1 MKRIQHRSIGA
12 PADVLEVI
20 EEPSGSPKAGE
31 VRIKVLATPIHPS
44 NLLQIA
50 GLYGVRP
57 ELPATPGSEGVG
69 EVVELGD
76 DVEHLSTGQKVLL
89 AGVGG
94 TWRTE
99 LIAPAAALFPLP
111 DADVEQLS
119 MAMINPLTAWL
130 MLTSFAKLNEGDW
143 VVQSAAN
150 SAVGECL
157 IQLASSMGLR
167 TINVVR
173 REELVP
179 QLKTLGATVVVTD
192 GPDLAERIQESTD
205 GAPVRLA
212 IDAVAGDTFSAL
224 LESLGQGGAAVSY
237 GAMSMAPSTFNPGTM
252 IFRELK
258 IHGFWLSK
266 WFQNVSSEVR
276 NQALG
281 EIVSRVARGD
291 ISMTVDARFP
301 LSEIKDAVTRAGES
315 GRSGKVLLVPSHE

>member
-1 MKRIQHRSIGA
+1 MIRIQHQSIGA

-20 EEPSGSPKAGE
+20 EAPSTSPKAGE
-31 VRIKVLATPIHPS
+31 VRVKVLATPIHPS

-57 ELPATPGSEGVG
+57 ELPATPGTEGVG

-76 DVEHLSTGQKVLL
+76 DVPHLAVGQKVLL

-99 LIAPAAALFPLP
+99 LVAPAAGLFPLP

-130 MLTSFAKLNEGDW
+130 MLSSFAELNEGDW

-157 IQLASSMGLR
+157 IQLAASMGLK

-173 REELVP
+173 RESLVP
-179 QLKTLGATVVVTD
+179 QLKALGATVV
-192 GPDLAERIQESTD
+192 LTD
-205 GAPVRLA
+205 GADLADRIRKSTGGEPVRLA
-212 IDAVAGDTFSAL
+212 VDAVAGDTFSAL

-237 GAMSMAPSTFNPGTM
+237 GAMSMAPSTFNPGSL
-252 IFRELK
+252 IFRDLS

-266 WFQNVSSEVR
+266 WFQNASSEVR
-276 NQALG
+276 NNALG
-281 EIVSRVARGD
+281 EIVYRVARGD
-291 ISMTVDARFP
+291 ISMTVDAKFS
-301 LSEIKDAVTRAGES
+301 LSEIKEAVTRAGES
-315 GRSGKVLLVPSHE
+315 GRSGKVLLIP